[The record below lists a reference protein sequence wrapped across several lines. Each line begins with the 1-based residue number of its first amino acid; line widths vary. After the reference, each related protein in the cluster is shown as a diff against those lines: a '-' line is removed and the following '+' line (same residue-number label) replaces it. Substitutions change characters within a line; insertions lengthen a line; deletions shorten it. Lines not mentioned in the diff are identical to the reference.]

1 MTFPRRDVLRH
12 RLGQN
17 LILGPSLLLH
27 VFNPLLFRLRFG
39 PSTDEGFK
47 FPAAALSSHGS

>member
-1 MTFPRRDVLRH
+1 MTFPRRDVLLH